1 MSLPTTNQSPAA
13 ISARNF
19 DPVAVEVF
27 TNRLLAITESMAS
40 NMMRASF
47 SPQIK
52 ERRDFSV
59 GMFDHRGRLVA
70 QGTHIPVHLG
80 SLLGAV
86 EAVLARYTATGISDG
101 DVYICN
107 DPYAAGGTHLPDIS
121 IITPIFV
128 DGAMVAFAANI
139 GHHSDIGG
147 ATPGSTSARAK
158 TIYEEGLRIPILRVA
173 RAHEVDDDLID
184 LIALNSRLSEERSL
198 DLRVQISTNYKGV
211 AATRALIS
219 RMGGVPAF
227 QEAVDDVLGYTLR
240 RVQHRIAALASGKH
254 SFTTW
259 LDDDGGGDGGRVPIT
274 ATVFKEGDALVIDM
288 AGTGPESRGALNVAE
303 SALRATVYYCVKAM
317 LDHDLMANSGL
328 AEAIVIR
335 APEGSIVNPRSP
347 AACGARTI
355 TCQRLAGAIFGAFR
369 SLVPRERLIASSN
382 DTLPSISFSGRHP
395 DSGRIYLCGETLGGG
410 GGARDDADGMDG
422 IHVHIT
428 NSRNLPTEVLEHE
441 FPLRVEHYGLAVD
454 SGGAGRHRGGLGI
467 VREVRALQDGTIVS
481 ARSDSHLQGA
491 MGAEG
496 GGEGGRGRLLRNAG
510 STAEEMLAS
519 KVTHLVLAK
528 GETIR
533 IETPGG
539 AGFGSPGTRSLQA
552 LAEDFQDGV
561 VSVEAAQQFYG
572 MERTAEALDLVRQ
585 ATPSSARSMRAIS

>member
-1 MSLPTTNQSPAA
+1 MKIHSADQATT
-13 ISARNF
+13 IDGARNF
-19 DPVAVEVF
+19 DPIAVEVF

-59 GMFDHRGRLVA
+59 GMFDHLGRLVA

-86 EAVLARYTATGISDG
+86 EAVLEHYTADGVRDG

-107 DPYAAGGTHLPDIS
+107 DPYVAGGTHLPDIA

-128 DGAMVAFAANI
+128 EGQLVAFAANI
-139 GHHSDIGG
+139 GHHSDVGG
-147 ATPGSTSARAK
+147 ATPGSTSARAR

-173 RAHEVDDDLID
+173 RSHQVDDDLLA
-184 LIALNSRLSEERSL
+184 LIALNSRLPEERSL
-198 DLRVQISTNYKGV
+198 DLRVQISTNEKG
-211 AATRALIS
+211 AAAMRELIG
-219 RMGGVPAF
+219 RMGGVTAF
-227 QEAVDDVLGYTLR
+227 QQAVSDVLVYTSR
-240 RVQHRIAALASGKH
+240 RLQHRIASLAPGHH

-259 LDDDGGGDGGRVPIT
+259 LDDDGSGEGDRVPIT
-274 ATVFKEGDALVIDM
+274 VTVSTEGNRLVLDM
-288 AGTGPESRGALNVAE
+288 AGTGPESRGALNVPE

-317 LDHDLMANSGL
+317 LDHDLMANSGM
-328 AEAIVIR
+328 AEAILIR
-335 APEGSIVNPRSP
+335 APEGSIVNPRPP

-355 TCQRLAGAIFGAFR
+355 TCQRLAGAIIGAFR
-369 SLVPRERLIASSN
+369 NLVPRDRLIASSI
-382 DTLPSISFSGRHP
+382 DTLPSLSFSGRH
-395 DSGRIYLCGETLGGG
+395 SATGSIFLCGEALGGG
-410 GGARDDADGMDG
+410 GGARDDSDGMDG

-428 NSRNLPTEVLEHE
+428 NSRNLPTEVLENE
-441 FPLRVEHYGLAVD
+441 FPLRVERYGLAVD
-454 SGGAGRHRGGLGI
+454 SGGAGRHRGGAGI

-491 MGAEG
+491 EGAEG
-496 GGEGGRGRLLRNAG
+496 GGEGGRGRLLRNPG
-510 STAEEMLAS
+510 LASEQVLPS
-519 KVTHLVLAK
+519 KVTHLILAK

-539 AGFGSPGTRSLQA
+539 AGFGSPSERTIED
-552 LAEDFQDGV
+552 LAEDLHGGL
-561 VSVEAAQQFYG
+561 VSEDAARKLYG
-572 MERTAEALDLVRQ
+572 RERTEEALKSVRD
-585 ATPSSARSMRAIS
+585 TSA